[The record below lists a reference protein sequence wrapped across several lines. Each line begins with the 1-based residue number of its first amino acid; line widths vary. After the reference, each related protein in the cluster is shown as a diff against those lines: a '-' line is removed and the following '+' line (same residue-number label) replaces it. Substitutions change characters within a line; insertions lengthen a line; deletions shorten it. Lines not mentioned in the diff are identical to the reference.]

1 VATPLHVSSHSNDD
15 ESRALRRP
23 KTHRFFSRIPQDL
36 LSAMSDT
43 NTHNSTKNYLK
54 DLAKATNKP
63 CAQWLLLVAL
73 DKVTKD
79 HNYLEAFL
87 SKEKRKV
94 KVRKHLISLVEE
106 YTNKLKPLG
115 GSWAGSESPDGPS
128 SMEGVLNNNMENFT
142 DNDIEDFYNATTYL
156 RAIVIDLVDNPDY
169 GYRNNS
175 SRFAS
180 FTSTDFEDAYTLL
193 DAMTE
198 ELDPLEAMA
207 EGINQMIALT
217 YNRSIDFTVN
227 IPVRELRKW
236 RGILCDALRLTYST
250 QRLSQVHILERAP
263 FMQELSFLRSKEF
276 FYYLN
281 RIKRVEETA
290 NVTAVR
296 GEAKRLLRDIAAN
309 PSWGKEEIEARLRD
323 IYTSYPETNVICRKL
338 PNFHNNNNNNK
349 AGNKSGNGRQP
360 RANAARSSNRTSAPR
375 NNDNCHHCGESG
387 HWARDCPKKTKTNN
401 KGNNS
406 NNNAKNPETSA

>member
-1 VATPLHVSSHSNDD
+1 
-15 ESRALRRP
+15 
-23 KTHRFFSRIPQDL
+23 
-36 LSAMSDT
+36 
-43 NTHNSTKNYLK
+43 
-54 DLAKATNKP
+54 
-63 CAQWLLLVAL
+63 
-73 DKVTKD
+73 
-79 HNYLEAFL
+79 
-87 SKEKRKV
+87 
-94 KVRKHLISLVEE
+94 
-106 YTNKLKPLG
+106 
-115 GSWAGSESPDGPS
+115 
-128 SMEGVLNNNMENFT
+128 
-142 DNDIEDFYNATTYL
+142 
-156 RAIVIDLVDNPDY
+156 
-169 GYRNNS
+169 
-175 SRFAS
+175 
-180 FTSTDFEDAYTLL
+180 
-193 DAMTE
+193 MTE

-338 PNFHNNNNNNK
+338 PNFHNNNNNSK

-360 RANAARSSNRTSAPR
+360 RANAARSSNRTSVPR

-406 NNNAKNPETSA
+406 NNNAKIPETSA